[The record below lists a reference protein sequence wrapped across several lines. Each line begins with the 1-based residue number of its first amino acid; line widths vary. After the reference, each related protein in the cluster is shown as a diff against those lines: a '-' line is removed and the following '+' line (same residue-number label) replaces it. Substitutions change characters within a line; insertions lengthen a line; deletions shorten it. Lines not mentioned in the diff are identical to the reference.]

1 MCSEVAVHRFGFA
14 VMVENPAQAN
24 AALIK
29 KAYDYNHPLTYL
41 SGTRHEGKL
50 ALCGGYLAQAS
61 GNVTVSAIKLAE
73 DGSGKLILRVYECEG
88 KDTAAE
94 FELGK
99 KIKKACFVDIN
110 EKAVA
115 AKQSIAAVD
124 GKLSFGV
131 EAFSAASVCV
141 EFE

>member
-1 MCSEVAVHRFGFA
+1 MI
-14 VMVENPAQAN
+14 ENPAQAN

-29 KAYDYNHPLTYL
+29 KAFDYNHPLTYL
-41 SGTRHEGKL
+41 SGTRHEGAL

-61 GNVTVSAIKLAE
+61 GNVSVSAVKLVE
-73 DGSGKLILRVYECEG
+73 DGSGKLIIRAYECEG
-88 KDTAAE
+88 KDTTAV

-115 AKQSIAAVD
+115 SKQSISAAG

-131 EAFSAASVCV
+131 EAFSASSVCV